1 MAFEATRM
9 VFAEVI
15 KIYLDLV
22 TGVKESAATL
32 ISQTQASIESKSYS
46 AALPLLQ
53 SLKAFEVFDFS
64 PEFDAHK
71 ERIRLQDS
79 LGESF
84 VRDCDEAMHAI
95 EENKSGSVEMY
106 KSTLQEVLCVS
117 DLRVYDE
124 LIDVEKIRAAKTSLV
139 AHVGLVC
146 DRATT
151 KFKIMFDRRDK
162 NLYMEL
168 KIVAATIDEL
178 RLLEI
183 VMNASSEQ
191 YHSLIDAVKASLEFF
206 VSSFLAMMTTTHL
219 VQISDEDSITLQSIL
234 IFVNEAKSIQG
245 SMQSAYRDELATL
258 TEIIFRV
265 IRCVSDHV
273 KNGENGVMMSFKDQD
288 TWKSLY
294 SKRSAIEVLNK
305 IIRDCIASVP
315 VPDLLMI
322 PELIQKNF
330 KICDDAVA
338 KAALEGMQLQPF

>member
-1 MAFEATRM
+1 MASEATRI
-9 VFAEVI
+9 VFAEII

-22 TGVKESAATL
+22 TVIKELAVTF
-32 ISQTQASIESKSYS
+32 ISQAQASIESKSYS

-53 SLKAFEVFDFS
+53 LLKAFEVFDFS

-79 LGESF
+79 FGGSIM
-84 VRDCDEAMHAI
+84 RDCDEAKHAI

-106 KSTLQEVLCVS
+106 KSTLQQVLCVS
-117 DLRVYDE
+117 DLRVFDE
-124 LIDVEKIRAAKTSLV
+124 LIDMEKIRAAKTSLI
-139 AHVGLVC
+139 AHVGLEC
-146 DRATT
+146 DRATS
-151 KFKIMFDRRDK
+151 KFKIMFDGRDK
-162 NLYMEL
+162 NLYTEL

-191 YHSLIDAVKASLEFF
+191 YHSLTDAVKASLEFF

-219 VQISDEDSITLQSIL
+219 VQISEEDSITLQSIL
-234 IFVNEAKSIQG
+234 IFVNDAKSLQG

-258 TEIIFRV
+258 TAGIFRV
-265 IRCVSDHV
+265 IKCVSDHV
-273 KNGENGVMMSFKDQD
+273 KKSENGTMMSFKDQD

-294 SKRSAIEVLNK
+294 NKRSAIVVLNK

-338 KAALEGMQLQPF
+338 KAALEGTQ